1 MKVWQKVY
9 VAVLAVV
16 LFTVNLGLFFAS
28 GFLYRQNLSQEESQ
42 GETECYFL
50 SRNLARDFER
60 MQESRQFEQE
70 VMEKLLISYKNSYEK
85 KGVRV
90 NLIQKGSYRTGIF
103 REGEN
108 TMAAFASTLPAP
120 FEDYTLTYEKELKG
134 FDSLWKEIL
143 QAFLCVEVGISLTL
157 GIFLYLLLQRLLKP
171 LSLLNSRVM
180 LIAQGGEDW
189 GGGLLGKARADE
201 IGELWEN
208 VDRMGK
214 TIRSQMELLESE
226 NERKQQ
232 LLDNMAHELRTPL
245 TSIYGYAE
253 YLKRAKVNEEE
264 RYQALSYIM
273 KESRRLSGVGETML
287 SMRLFQQEE
296 LPVKQVDMRQVFAH
310 VKQILDGKIRAKQ
323 IVLKEELKVWE
334 VLGREELFVNVFRN
348 LLENALRASESQGEI
363 FLESLEMDGYGIF
376 SVEDQGVGMTKEELS
391 HIMEPFYRADK
402 SRSRKEGGAGLG
414 LSVANLIVEKF
425 GGKISFSSEKGKG
438 TKVSVFL
445 QLPDKSVKRGTYPGG
460 MMVSDKRKM

>member
-1 MKVWQKVY
+1 MRVWQKVY
-9 VAVLAVV
+9 GAVLILV

-28 GFLYRQNLSQEESQ
+28 GFLYRQNLAQEESQ

-60 MQESRQFEQE
+60 MQENRQFQQE
-70 VMEKLLISYKNSYEK
+70 VMEKLLNSYKSSYEK
-85 KGVRV
+85 KGVKV
-90 NLIQKGSYRTGIF
+90 NLIQKGSYRTGVF
-103 REGEN
+103 REEGC
-108 TMAAFASTLPAP
+108 TIAAFASTLPAP
-120 FEDYTLTYEKELKG
+120 FEYYTLTYEKKLQG
-134 FDSLWKEIL
+134 FDSLWKEIQ
-143 QAFLCVEVGISLTL
+143 QAFFCVGIGISLIL

-180 LIAQGGEDW
+180 LIAQGRGNYGGEMPQK
-189 GGGLLGKARADE
+189 GRADE

-208 VDRMGK
+208 VDRMEK

-226 NERKQQ
+226 NEKKQQ

-273 KESRRLSGVGETML
+273 KESKRLSGMGETML

-296 LPVKQVDMRQVFAH
+296 LPAERVDMRQVFAH
-310 VKQILDGKIRAKQ
+310 VKQILAGKFKEKR
-323 IVLKEELKVWE
+323 IVIMEDFKVWE
-334 VLGREELFVNVFRN
+334 VWGQEELFVNVFRN
-348 LLENALRASESQGEI
+348 LLENALRASENQGEI
-363 FLESLEMDGYGIF
+363 IMESVEMEGYGKF
-376 SVEDQGVGMTKEELS
+376 TVEDKGVGMTKEELS

-425 GGKISFSSEKGKG
+425 GGKIRFSSEKGKG

-445 QLPDKSVKRGTYPGG
+445 QLPDKSVKRGT
-460 MMVSDKRKM
+460 

>member
-9 VAVLAVV
+9 LAVLILV

-42 GETECYFL
+42 AETECYFL

-60 MQESRQFEQE
+60 MQENRQFRQE
-70 VMEKLLISYKNSYEK
+70 VMEKLLSSYKKSYKK

-90 NLIQKGSYRTGIF
+90 DLIRKGSYQTGIF
-103 REGEN
+103 REDGD
-108 TMAAFASTLPAP
+108 TVAAFASVLPAP
-120 FEDYTLTYEKELKG
+120 FEDYTLIYEKKLKG
-134 FDSLWKEIL
+134 FDSLWKNIQ
-143 QAFLCVEVGISLTL
+143 QAFFCVGIGISLIL
-157 GIFLYLLLQRLLKP
+157 GIFLYLLLQKLLLP

-180 LIAQGGEDW
+180 LIAQGRGKYGGEMP
-189 GGGLLGKARADE
+189 GRVRADE

-214 TIRSQMELLESE
+214 TIRSQMELLETE
-226 NERKQQ
+226 NEKKQQ

-253 YLKRAKVNEEE
+253 YLTRAKAGEEE

-273 KESRRLSGVGETML
+273 KESKRLSGMGETML
-287 SMRLFQQEE
+287 SMRLFQREE
-296 LPVKQVDMRQVFAH
+296 PLAERVDMEQVFAH
-310 VKQILDGKIRAKQ
+310 VKQILAGKMKEKQ
-323 IVLKEELKVWE
+323 IILKEDYKVSEAW
-334 VLGREELFVNVFRN
+334 GREELFVNVFRN
-348 LLENALRASESQGEI
+348 LLENALRASETQGEI
-363 FLESLEMDGYGIF
+363 FIGSGETDGYGLF
-376 SVEDQGVGMTKEELS
+376 TVEDKGVGMTQEELS

-414 LSVANLIVEKF
+414 LSVAKLIVEKL

-438 TKVSVFL
+438 TKVFVFL
-445 QLPDKSVKRGTYPGG
+445 QLPDKSVKRGT
-460 MMVSDKRKM
+460 